1 MQISKLNLN
10 SFPREISEWLST
22 RALFSLEFIVLF
34 LFKVYINNSWIK
46 GTLPASK
53 MELFL
58 TKAIGDQSH

>member
-10 SFPREISEWLST
+10 SFPHEISEWLST

-46 GTLPASK
+46 DTLPASK

>member
-10 SFPREISEWLST
+10 SFPRKISEWLST

-46 GTLPASK
+46 DTLPASK